1 MSSLY
6 IFDFDDTIANTNSHV
21 RVIKKNGAVD
31 RLDSRQFASY
41 RPEPGDELD
50 FTEFTEASGTLIDDT
65 VDELENAI
73 TEHGV
78 GNVYIVTAR
87 SVARPVEQFLHSMG
101 VSVPEVVA
109 TAGSEGKA
117 TWLTKQLELNNY
129 TSVYVYED
137 CRKNITMLRDIV
149 EAYNDAFPKKPDV
162 AYNAICILPSGKQ
175 QVIESM
181 VRGYIRLLLEKKT
194 QDKRLQA
201 FSNSITR
208 TVMQIFKGPIPE
220 SVRVLDEDELI
231 IDPDVTGSDIYE
243 FYPGSFPLAIDPETI
258 DKDFYDEEYGD
269 QLAVT
274 VEIYKNASRANKSFA
289 FNVSASDK
297 STTGMSNFGIHIV
310 IETIPNFPEQMF
322 GSLRNEIANSVRH
335 ELEHVSQGPAVGQ
348 YGGAYGRGDDYWTF
362 SASPEDVTSGSA
374 KYLLQPEEIPA
385 HIRGYLQNS
394 NSIEQLENNFVDF
407 LDGYVSK
414 NLITLKEKEVVLSA
428 WLDWAERNIKRKK
441 FKKNK

>member
-1 MSSLY
+1 M
-6 IFDFDDTIANTNSHV
+6 
-21 RVIKKNGAVD
+21 
-31 RLDSRQFASY
+31 
-41 RPEPGDELD
+41 
-50 FTEFTEASGTLIDDT
+50 
-65 VDELENAI
+65 
-73 TEHGV
+73 
-78 GNVYIVTAR
+78 
-87 SVARPVEQFLHSMG
+87 
-101 VSVPEVVA
+101 
-109 TAGSEGKA
+109 GSEM
-117 TWLTKQLELNNY
+117 
-129 TSVYVYED
+129 
-137 CRKNITMLRDIV
+137 CIRD
-149 EAYNDAFPKKPDV
+149 
-162 AYNAICILPSGKQ
+162 
-175 QVIESM
+175 
-181 VRGYIRLLLEKKT
+181 R
-194 QDKRLQA
+194 
-201 FSNSITR
+201 
-208 TVMQIFKGPIPE
+208 
-220 SVRVLDEDELI
+220 
-231 IDPDVTGSDIYE
+231 

>member
-6 IFDFDDTIANTNSHV
+6 IFDFDDTLANTNSHV
-21 RVIKKNGAVD
+21 RVIRKNGAVD

-41 RPEPGDELD
+41 RPIPGDELD

-65 VDELENAI
+65 VDELESAI

-87 SVARPVEQFLHSMG
+87 SESRPVEQFLQSMG
-101 VSVPEVVA
+101 VSVPAVVA

-137 CRKNITMLRDIV
+137 CRKNITMLKDIV

-162 AYNAICILPSGKQ
+162 SYNAICILPGGGQ
-175 QVIESM
+175 QKIESM

-208 TVMQIFKGPIPE
+208 TVMQIFKGQIPQ
-220 SVRVLDEDELI
+220 SVAVLDEDELI
-231 IDPDVTGSDIYE
+231 IDPDIDGSDIYE

-258 DKDFYDEEYGD
+258 DEDFYDEDYGD
-269 QLAVT
+269 QVAVT
-274 VEIYKNASRANKSFA
+274 VEVDKNASRDDETFT

-297 STTGMSNFGIHIV
+297 STTGMVNFGIHIV
-310 IETIPNFPEQMF
+310 IETIPNFPEQML

-348 YGGAYGRGDDYWTF
+348 HGGAYGRGDKYWTF
-362 SASPEDVTSGSA
+362 SASPEDVTSDSA
-374 KYLLQPEEIPA
+374 KYLLKPEEIPA

-394 NSIEQLENNFVDF
+394 NSIEQLENNFIEF

-414 NLITLKEKEVVLSA
+414 NLITLEEKDIVLNA
-428 WLDWAERNIKRKK
+428 WLDWVEANINRKK